1 MLPQYAPLIE
11 PADSERV
18 RRQVET
24 TFVGCGKT
32 VTEFEQAVAAH
43 SGVKHCIATTS
54 GTAALML
61 ALLALG
67 RPGPPRK
74 VLFPA
79 YTFLAGANAA
89 RLLGYEVEL
98 VDIEPDTLSMSPTL
112 LAETIERT
120 GPVAAVIF
128 VDHNAYVGPR
138 RDEVRSVC
146 DRFGVPLIEDCAQCF
161 GVLISARRPG
171 GHVQLQRAQAGD
183 NRSGGLR
190 HHQRRSVR
198 S

>member
-18 RRQVET
+18 RQQVET

-67 RPGPPRK
+67 RPGLTAQGSLPG
-74 VLFPA
+74 LHFPGRGERRTVA
-79 YTFLAGANAA
+79 RLRGRTRRYRGGYFINVANAPERKRSNVRGQSP
-89 RLLGYEVEL
+89 RLFLLTITPTSALDVMKCDQCATGSACR
-98 VDIEPDTLSMSPTL
+98 LSRIAP
-112 LAETIERT
+112 
-120 GPVAAVIF
+120 
-128 VDHNAYVGPR
+128 
-138 RDEVRSVC
+138 SV
-146 DRFGVPLIEDCAQCF
+146 
-161 GVLISARRPG
+161 SAC
-171 GHVQLQRAQAGD
+171 
-183 NRSGGLR
+183 
-190 HHQRRSVR
+190 
-198 S
+198 